1 MFWSA
6 QFLLLIFYTLTGFW
20 KLVAG
25 FYQFFLGET
34 GAFSLNAL
42 AIHTAARLME
52 THANSFL
59 GNFLIEHPLISGPF
73 FWGAIYLE
81 CAAFFVAFRPR
92 LHRQWGLAMIL
103 FHMANFLAMTINFK
117 KNILVLALLFVMS
130 PFFPEQSKW
139 LRNFSDWPL
148 IGRLVK
154 RWAP

>member
-1 MFWSA
+1 
-6 QFLLLIFYTLTGFW
+6 
-20 KLVAG
+20 
-25 FYQFFLGET
+25 
-34 GAFSLNAL
+34 
-42 AIHTAARLME
+42 ME